1 MLDVVRSHGFV
12 PEEIYSGKGKTAN
25 DCSLAKS
32 ILYDIV
38 WEARTSASLRF
49 IDAVNCYD
57 IIENAISSLVFQ
69 AFGVPLEAVESMLT
83 AIKEI
88 KYFL

>member
-1 MLDVVRSHGFV
+1 MLDVVRSHGFM

-38 WEARTSASLRF
+38 WEARTSASLRS
-49 IDAVNCYD
+49 IDAANFYD
-57 IIENAISSLVFQ
+57 IIVHAISSLFFQ
-69 AFGVPLEAVESMLT
+69 AFVVPIE
-83 AIKEI
+83 
-88 KYFL
+88 